1 MTESPTPTTDSADT
15 RTAPANDS
23 VRPTT
28 DSTTAPTAT
37 TDSTGA
43 QASPTSHAG
52 AAVEVNDLVKTYA
65 GRSVVDGLS
74 FHVAAGEV
82 FALLGPNGAGKTTT
96 VEILEGYRR
105 PDAGTVRVLGLDPAR
120 QGRALKPRIGL
131 MLQQGG
137 LFPQI
142 TTREALHLFSSF
154 YPDPEDPE
162 ALLERLELVDAAR
175 TRFRQLSGGQKQRLS
190 LGLALIGKPHLVFL
204 DEPTAAMDPQA
215 RHATWDIIRSLRAR
229 GTTVLLT
236 THFMDEA
243 EQLANRVAIV
253 DHGRLVALDTPAGLR
268 QSVAHEIRC
277 VTQPAV
283 SVDAVAEA
291 LGLARSKVAIE
302 NDATMVL
309 HVEPSPQRIAALTT
323 WLAAQGVLLTE
334 LRAGSRSLEQ
344 AFLTL
349 TGHDA

>member
-1 MTESPTPTTDSADT
+1 VIEA
-15 RTAPANDS
+15 
-23 VRPTT
+23 RP
-28 DSTTAPTAT
+28 
-37 TDSTGA
+37 
-43 QASPTSHAG
+43 
-52 AAVEVNDLVKTYA
+52 AVEVRDLVKIYGSRT
-65 GRSVVDGLS
+65 VVDGLS
-74 FHVAAGEV
+74 FTVETGEV

-105 PDAGTVRVLGLDPAR
+105 ADAGFVRVLGLDPDR
-120 QGRALKPRIGL
+120 QGAQLKPRIGL

-142 TTREALHLFSSF
+142 TTREAFRLFAAF
-154 YPDPEDPE
+154 YPEAEDPD
-162 ALLERLELVDAAR
+162 ALIDQLQLREVAS

-215 RHATWDIIRSLRAR
+215 RRSTWNVIRGLRNR

-253 DHGRLVALDTPAGLR
+253 DRGRLVALDTPAGLR
-268 QSVAHEIRC
+268 H
-277 VTQPAV
+277 
-283 SVDAVAEA
+283 AVANELRFGTDRPVAQEA
-291 LGLARSKVAIE
+291 VADALELPRGSVERE
-302 NDATMVL
+302 NDGTLVV
-309 HVEPSPQRIAALTT
+309 HVEPTPRRIEELSV
-323 WLAAQGVLLTE
+323 WLASQNILMTE

-349 TGHDA
+349 TASDTVDGA

>member
-1 MTESPTPTTDSADT
+1 
-15 RTAPANDS
+15 
-23 VRPTT
+23 
-28 DSTTAPTAT
+28 
-37 TDSTGA
+37 
-43 QASPTSHAG
+43 
-52 AAVEVNDLVKTYA
+52 VEVRDLVKIYGSRT
-65 GRSVVDGLS
+65 VVDGLS
-74 FHVAAGEV
+74 FTVESGEV

-105 PDAGTVRVLGLDPAR
+105 ADAGVVRVLGLDPDR
-120 QGRALKPRIGL
+120 QGAQLKPRIGL

-142 TTREALHLFSSF
+142 TAREALRLFAAF
-154 YPDPEDPE
+154 YPEAEDPD
-162 ALLERLELVDAAR
+162 ALIDQLQLREVAG

-190 LGLALIGKPHLVFL
+190 LGLALVGKPHLVFL

-215 RHATWDIIRSLRAR
+215 RRSTWNIIRGLRNR

-253 DHGRLVALDTPAGLR
+253 DRGRLVALDTPAGLR
-268 QSVAHEIRC
+268 HAVANELRFGTDAE
-277 VTQPAV
+277 VDE
-283 SVDAVAEA
+283 DAVADA
-291 LGLARSKVAIE
+291 LDLPHGLVERE
-302 NDATMVL
+302 NDGTLVV
-309 HVEPSPQRIAALTT
+309 HVEPTPGRIQALTV
-323 WLAAQGVLLTE
+323 WLASQNILMTE

-349 TGHDA
+349 TASDTADAA

>member
-1 MTESPTPTTDSADT
+1 
-15 RTAPANDS
+15 
-23 VRPTT
+23 VR
-28 DSTTAPTAT
+28 
-37 TDSTGA
+37 
-43 QASPTSHAG
+43 
-52 AAVEVNDLVKTYA
+52 ELVKSYS
-65 GRSVVDGLS
+65 GRRVVDGLS
-74 FHVAAGEV
+74 FSVAAGEV

-105 PDAGTVRVLGLDPAR
+105 ADSGVVRVLGLDPVRDA
-120 QGRALKPRIGL
+120 RALKQQIGL

-142 TTREALHLFSSF
+142 TVVEALRLFAAF

-162 ALLERLELVDAAR
+162 TVLDQLQLREAAK

-190 LGLALIGKPHLVFL
+190 LGLALIGKPRLVFL

-215 RHATWDIIRSLRAR
+215 RRATWSIIRLLTQQ

-253 DHGRLVALDTPAGLR
+253 DRGRLVALDSPATLR
-268 QSVAHEIRC
+268 QTVANEVRFATEPSVPERDVAAALG
-277 VTQPAV
+277 VPA
-283 SVDAVAEA
+283 DAVE
-291 LGLARSKVAIE
+291 RE
-302 NDATMVL
+302 NDGTLVVRL
-309 HVEPSPQRIAALTT
+309 EPSPELVAELAA
-323 WLAAQGVLLTE
+323 WLARRGILLTE
-334 LRAGSRSLEQ
+334 LRAGSRTLEQ

-349 TGHDA
+349 TTSNDDAA

>member
-1 MTESPTPTTDSADT
+1 MT
-15 RTAPANDS
+15 
-23 VRPTT
+23 
-28 DSTTAPTAT
+28 
-37 TDSTGA
+37 
-43 QASPTSHAG
+43 ASEAG
-52 AAVEVNDLVKTYA
+52 AAVEVRDLVKAYG
-65 GRSVVDGLS
+65 GRAVVDGLS
-74 FHVAAGEV
+74 FSVAPGEV

-96 VEILEGYRR
+96 VEILEGYRQ
-105 PDAGTVRVLGLDPAR
+105 PDAGHVRVLGLDPTR
-120 QGRALKPRIGL
+120 DGPRLKPRIGL

-142 TTREALHLFSSF
+142 TAREALNLFAAF
-154 YPDPEDPE
+154 YPETEDPE
-162 ALLERLELVDAAR
+162 ALLDQLQLREVAK

-190 LGLALIGKPHLVFL
+190 LGLALVGKPRLVFL

-215 RHATWDIIRSLRAR
+215 RRSTWNIIQSLRNR

-268 QSVAHEIRC
+268 HAVANEVRFAS
-277 VTQPAV
+277 QPAV
-283 SVDAVAEA
+283 TEDAVAQA
-291 LGLARSKVAIE
+291 LGIDRGLLERE
-302 NDATMVL
+302 NDGTLVIR
-309 HVEPSPQRIAALTT
+309 VEPTPERIAQLTT
-323 WLAAQGVLLTE
+323 WLASQNTLLTE

-349 TGHDA
+349 IASEETGAAPTSSGL

>member
-1 MTESPTPTTDSADT
+1 VTESASQTNEFAVD
-15 RTAPANDS
+15 
-23 VRPTT
+23 VR
-28 DSTTAPTAT
+28 
-37 TDSTGA
+37 
-43 QASPTSHAG
+43 
-52 AAVEVNDLVKTYA
+52 NLVKSYH
-65 GRSVVDGLS
+65 GRTVVDHLS
-74 FHVAAGEV
+74 FSVERGEV

-120 QGRALKPRIGL
+120 QGAKLKPRIGL

-142 TTREALHLFSSF
+142 TPREALRLFAAF
-154 YPDPEDPE
+154 YPDAENPEM
-162 ALLERLELVDAAR
+162 LLEQLQLQDVAT

-190 LGLALIGKPHLVFL
+190 LGLALIGKPWLVFL

-215 RHATWDIIRSLRAR
+215 RRATWNIVRALADR

-253 DHGRLVALDTPAGLR
+253 DRGRLVALDTPAGIR
-268 QSVAHEIRC
+268 HSVAAEMRFA
-277 VTQPAV
+277 TQPM
-283 SVDAVAEA
+283 VAAGDVAQA
-291 LGLARSKVAIE
+291 LGLSLESVALE
-302 NDATMVL
+302 NDGLLVIHA
-309 HVEPSPQRIAALTT
+309 EPTPRRVAQLTA
-323 WLAAQGVLLTE
+323 WLASQDILLTE

-344 AFLTL
+344 AFLSL
-349 TGHDA
+349 TDATAGAIQNSQPESLATP

>member
-1 MTESPTPTTDSADT
+1 MTEP
-15 RTAPANDS
+15 
-23 VRPTT
+23 
-28 DSTTAPTAT
+28 
-37 TDSTGA
+37 
-43 QASPTSHAG
+43 
-52 AAVEVNDLVKTYA
+52 AVEVRDLVKSYG

-74 FHVAAGEV
+74 FTVEPGEV

-96 VEILEGYRR
+96 VEILEGYRDA
-105 PDAGTVRVLGLDPAR
+105 DAGHVRVLGLDPGR
-120 QGRALKPRIGL
+120 QAAKLKPRIGL

-142 TTREALHLFSSF
+142 TAREALRLFAAF
-154 YPDPEDPE
+154 YSDSEDPDF
-162 ALLERLELVDAAR
+162 LLEQLQLTDVAR

-190 LGLALIGKPHLVFL
+190 LALAIVGKPRLVFL

-215 RHATWDIIRSLRAR
+215 RRSTWNIIRALRSR

-253 DHGRLVALDTPAGLR
+253 DHGRLVALDSPAGLR
-268 QSVAHEIRC
+268 HGVANEVRFATQPTVSEASVAAALD
-277 VTQPAV
+277 VPVSAV
-283 SVDAVAEA
+283 E
-291 LGLARSKVAIE
+291 RE
-302 NDATMVL
+302 NDGTLVL
-309 HVEPSPQRIAALTT
+309 RVEPTPQRIAELTT
-323 WLAAQGVLLTE
+323 WLASQNTLLTE

-349 TGHDA
+349 TATDETGAVNS